1 MFFENFYVYLNKNI
15 IMKHFFKD
23 PLFQTLD
30 GVFESIGSIISPQT
44 RTSKTDKN
52 YHLSMSVPG
61 LTKDD
66 LDIVIND
73 GLLTVSYDRSDKSL
87 FVEGFKK
94 SFKIPEDVNLD
105 EIGAT
110 VMNGVLEVTLPITKV
125 KSTERKVNIK

>member
-1 MFFENFYVYLNKNI
+1 
-15 IMKHFFKD
+15 MKHFFKD

-30 GVFESIGSIISPQT
+30 GVFEGIGSIISPQT
-44 RTSKTDKN
+44 RISKTDKN
-52 YHLSMSVPG
+52 YHLSVAVPG

-73 GLLTVSYDRSDKSL
+73 GLLTVSYDRRDKSL

-94 SFKIPEDVNLD
+94 TYKIPEDVSLD

-110 VMNGVLEVTLPITKV
+110 VTNGVLEVTLPITKV